1 MNKAEAHS
9 HTHSQFAP
17 ANATP
22 KIVKEYVFCQLIQS
36 EEEWRKKWLQKVEG
50 LGEQNK

>member
-1 MNKAEAHS
+1 MNFIGVKS
-9 HTHSQFAP
+9 V
-17 ANATP
+17 
-22 KIVKEYVFCQLIQS
+22 KITSIGPLRLS